1 MADPTSWMTAVLP
14 NAAAALLLLIT
25 GAWIASWAG
34 RSVAR
39 FLEHHRVL
47 DPTYRGVFT
56 ALVRYSILLLAAVAA
71 LQQVGIQTT
80 SILAAIGAVIVAVG
94 LALQGTLSN
103 IAAGIMLLWLRP
115 FRVGD
120 IIETSSV
127 AGTVLEVGL
136 FATEIHRADGVYVFV
151 PNSDLWSKPVSNL
164 SLLPIR
170 MIDLKST
177 IKKTSDIPSTCDR
190 LLSAAASEQAVRK
203 DPPPAVNVVAA
214 TDAGIVLSLN
224 VWVDTSDFRLA
235 SSRLTAHV
243 AAAVADL

>member
-1 MADPTSWMTAVLP
+1 M
-14 NAAAALLLLIT
+14 
-25 GAWIASWAG
+25 
-34 RSVAR
+34 
-39 FLEHHRVL
+39 
-47 DPTYRGVFT
+47 
-56 ALVRYSILLLAAVAA
+56 
-71 LQQVGIQTT
+71 
-80 SILAAIGAVIVAVG
+80 
-94 LALQGTLSN
+94 
-103 IAAGIMLLWLRP
+103 
-115 FRVGD
+115 
-120 IIETSSV
+120 
-127 AGTVLEVGL
+127 
-136 FATEIHRADGVYVFV
+136 FATEIHRGDGVYVFV

-164 SLLPIR
+164 SRLPIR